1 MNTEI
6 TTNNMIKQQLR
17 TGGVLNDK
25 ILNLYADLPRHEFV
39 PQKYQD
45 FAYSDMQ
52 IPLANQQ
59 VMLTPLEEA
68 TILQALELSGK
79 ETVLE
84 IGTGSGF
91 FTALLSKLA
100 KKVISVDYF
109 AEFTNSAATKL
120 KKHNCTNV
128 ELVTADA
135 INGYVDKAPYEV
147 IVYTGALTGLTEL
160 QKLQV
165 LPGGKLFAFVGE
177 NPVICAKLFNIDNND
192 NWNEKLLFSTD
203 IPMLINKLAKE
214 EFIF

>member
-1 MNTEI
+1 MNKEI
-6 TTNNMIKQQLR
+6 ITNNMIKQQLR
-17 TGGVLNDK
+17 TGNVLNEK
-25 ILNLYADLPRHEFV
+25 ILDLYVNIPRHEFV
-39 PQKYQD
+39 PKKYQD

-68 TILQALELSGK
+68 TILQELNLSGK

-100 KKVISVDYF
+100 KNVISVDYF
-109 AEFTNSAATKL
+109 PEFTISASSKL
-120 KKHNCTNV
+120 NQYECSNV
-128 ELVTADA
+128 ELITTDGV
-135 INGYVDKAPYEV
+135 NGHVEKAPYDV
-147 IVYTGALTGLTEL
+147 VVYTGALKSLTEL

-165 LPGGKLFAFVGE
+165 LPGGKLFAFIGE
-177 NPVICAKLFNIDNND
+177 SPVIHAKLFNIDHND
-192 NWNEKLLFSTD
+192 NWNEKLLYSTD

-214 EFIF
+214 PFIF